1 MIHSPQRGQGS
12 IPHLQGGSKT
22 HNLGKSLKISLNPRD
37 FPSLRPWEISWVSGN
52 LSALGEGF
60 PNISPVLVQHVQY
73 SAVHSLMI
81 LGMDQGIHSSRQ
93 ISIDSVKINP
103 SLPMIRE
110 CWIRSHLI
118 YHIYYVICVHLI
130 VWIIKLYL
138 SCFALNSIRLNQSV
152 PQLLTIIAV
161 LPLFCLLVHHQAANQ
176 SHYCT
181 IAPNTQD

>member
-1 MIHSPQRGQGS
+1 MVILMVKLTM
-12 IPHLQGGSKT
+12 HLPKWGRYWKT
-22 HNLGKSLKISLNPRD
+22 HPWLLTDHP
-37 FPSLRPWEISWVSGN
+37 LRPERFSEGD
-52 LSALGEGF
+52 GF

-181 IAPNTQD
+181 KYTTLIDLTLCLEI

>member
-1 MIHSPQRGQGS
+1 MVILMVKLTM
-12 IPHLQGGSKT
+12 HLPKWGRYWKT
-22 HNLGKSLKISLNPRD
+22 HPWLLTDHP
-37 FPSLRPWEISWVSGN
+37 LRPERFSEGD
-52 LSALGEGF
+52 GF